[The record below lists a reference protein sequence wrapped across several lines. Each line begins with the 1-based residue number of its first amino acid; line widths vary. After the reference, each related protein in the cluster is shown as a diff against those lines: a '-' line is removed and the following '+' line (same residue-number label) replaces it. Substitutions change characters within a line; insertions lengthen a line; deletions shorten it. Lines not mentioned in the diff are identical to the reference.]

1 MLDNRFKH
9 CVGFDLKGGIDVTL
23 QEDIRVRRTKQNII
37 NAFVAL
43 TKEKSIDTITVQE
56 IADKAMVNRAT
67 FYAHYH
73 DKQDLYEQV
82 FKQAIGLFTPLRN
95 PLLFLNRK
103 IMFTKL
109 EDTLTGVLEKCSEN
123 RDLLLLIIDGTPS
136 RTLQNQL
143 APILS
148 TNISGILKEFGIDK
162 KSTIPSDL
170 VITYILSIFISVL
183 AWWLHEGQAHDM
195 SARQLAHNLIRLALD
210 GHMRVLGIEP

>member
-1 MLDNRFKH
+1 M
-9 CVGFDLKGGIDVTL
+9 TL
-23 QEDIRVRRTKQNII
+23 QEDIRVRRTKQNIV

-43 TKEKSIDTITVQE
+43 TKEKSIDAITVQE

-67 FYAHYH
+67 FYAHYR
-73 DKQDLYEQV
+73 DKQDLYDQV

-109 EDTLTGVLEKCSEN
+109 EDTRTGVLEKCSEN

-143 APILS
+143 TPILS
-148 TNISGILKEFGIDK
+148 TNISGILKEFGIDR

-210 GHMRVLGIEP
+210 GHMRVLGIES